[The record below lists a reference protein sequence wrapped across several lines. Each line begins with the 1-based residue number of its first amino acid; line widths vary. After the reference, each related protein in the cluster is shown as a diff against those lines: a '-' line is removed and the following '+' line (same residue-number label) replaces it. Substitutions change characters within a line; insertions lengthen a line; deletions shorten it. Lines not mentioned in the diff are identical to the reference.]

1 MMDTYLNDQNI
12 SNNIIIKK
20 KDETNKYKRIIISS
34 EKSMS
39 YSSSVDDKNETIDNQ
54 INDSTSSFDY
64 SDTLRV
70 SEIPKKETAENF
82 FEKSKNFLG
91 LLSKAVAENFD
102 FFNLPRKTNIND
114 IIVDKN
120 KKFQNISYKRS
131 TSGDNLRE
139 RIKKKRFVSSSE
151 NKNKIINHF
160 KASKISNKDNSQN
173 KRITNVIK
181 LNNNNK
187 GNKIKGKNIKENKDK
202 KIIGK
207 VVKRNKEI
215 NII

>member
-1 MMDTYLNDQNI
+1 MDTYLNDQNI

-20 KDETNKYKRIIISS
+20 KDESNKYKRIIISS

-82 FEKSKNFLG
+82 FEKSRNFLG

-120 KKFQNISYKRS
+120 KKFQNI
-131 TSGDNLRE
+131 
-139 RIKKKRFVSSSE
+139 
-151 NKNKIINHF
+151 
-160 KASKISNKDNSQN
+160 
-173 KRITNVIK
+173 
-181 LNNNNK
+181 
-187 GNKIKGKNIKENKDK
+187 
-202 KIIGK
+202 
-207 VVKRNKEI
+207 
-215 NII
+215 